1 MIQLKSRDTADA
13 VDMIDRLS
21 QNIQIVFRNTR
32 NKKAY
37 HTLADEFNL
46 VHNFLHI
53 QKYHSGEMLDFEL
66 PDDEIIT
73 QFKNVFL
80 PLMSLHLYFYNAV
93 YSY

>member
-37 HTLADEFNL
+37 HTLAD
-46 VHNFLHI
+46 
-53 QKYHSGEMLDFEL
+53 
-66 PDDEIIT
+66 
-73 QFKNVFL
+73 
-80 PLMSLHLYFYNAV
+80 
-93 YSY
+93 